1 MIVFRY
7 EQGQREL
14 LARIEKFARG
24 RRVRLY
30 AVGGMIRD
38 ALLRRPAVRPDFDF
52 AIPRGSFAFGRA
64 LARHLK
70 AAFVPLDPEHG
81 ACRIVHYVRGTL
93 CTVDLSDYRGD
104 SLEKDLAMRD
114 FTVNAMAVSLRDLL
128 TREDPLSA
136 LVDPLDGRA
145 DIRAGILKVT
155 SEKALIDD
163 PLRILRAFSLGAQ
176 LALSIVPPTRALL
189 KKHAALLEKVSP
201 ERVRDELFK
210 ILESGCAAACIEDL
224 DRLKILGVIFPEIAA
239 MRGRYQGPY
248 HHLDVWRH
256 SMHAVRQ
263 LEQALAA
270 VEKDERVRAHM
281 DACLSSGRSRRALVK
296 LAELFH
302 DVAKPAAMKRQGRKL
317 IFHGH
322 DVMGGR
328 MVAALARRLKLSNVE
343 AEALD
348 IMVRAHLR
356 PGYLS
361 DVAQPSPRA
370 LYRFFRDT
378 RDEAVSVLVLSL
390 GDQRATRGPQTTR
403 GSHEKHERL
412 VKRLLKEYF
421 LRQEEVRT
429 PRILN
434 GNDIMKAFG
443 LSPSPE
449 VGKVLS
455 TLDEL
460 QATGR
465 IRTRSEA
472 LRAAK
477 RLVSG
482 KRK

>member
-7 EQGQREL
+7 TQGQRDL
-14 LARIEKFARG
+14 LARVEKFARR

-38 ALLRRPAVRPDFDF
+38 ALLKRPGVRPDFDF
-52 AIPRGSFAFGRA
+52 AIPKGSFPFGRA
-64 LARHLK
+64 LARYLG

-81 ACRIVHYVRGTL
+81 ACRIVRQVDGTL
-93 CTVDLSDYRGD
+93 CTIDLSDYRGT
-104 SLEKDLAMRD
+104 SLEEDLTRRD

-128 TREDPLSA
+128 RREDPFSGLI
-136 LVDPLDGRA
+136 DPLDARA
-145 DIRAGILKVT
+145 DIGAKVIKVT
-155 SEKALIDD
+155 SEQALVDD
-163 PLRILRAFSLGAQ
+163 PLRILRAFGMSAQ
-176 LALSIVPPTRALL
+176 LGLTISSRTRTLL
-189 KKHAALLEKVSP
+189 KKHASLLGKVSP

-210 ILESGCAAACIEDL
+210 ILESGRAAECIEEL
-224 DRLKILGVIFPEIAA
+224 DRLKILDAIFPEIAA

-256 SMHAVRQ
+256 SLLALKHLEEALCQ
-263 LEQALAA
+263 L
-270 VEKDERVRAHM
+270 EKDERVRRHM

-322 DVMGGR
+322 DVLGGR
-328 MVAALARRLKLSNVE
+328 MLVALARRLKLSNAE
-343 AEALD
+343 ADALD

-361 DVAQPSPRA
+361 DAAGPSARA

-378 RDEAVSVLVLSL
+378 GEEAVSVLALSL
-390 GDQRATRGPQTTR
+390 GDQRATRGRLTSPR
-403 GSHEKHERL
+403 SHARHERL
-412 VKRLLKEYF
+412 VKRLIDVFFSRK
-421 LRQEEVRT
+421 EEVRT

-443 LSPSPE
+443 LAPSPA
-449 VGKVLS
+449 VGKVLEA
-455 TLDEL
+455 LDEL

-465 IRTRSEA
+465 IKTRRDA
-472 LRAAK
+472 LNAAK

-482 KRK
+482 QRE